1 MFRRLIPHFA
11 SVHRSTFRRGARYS
25 ARVTAPPVNDPTR
38 DGQSESDA
46 LEHARHVLASSRE
59 GVLHFGETQINL
71 KFVADGRTGRLIAC
85 VPAAVMLASDHT
97 LFVPEES
104 DEALQLMVTPEEAPE
119 SEATDR
125 WQAYHVQPEHVRW
138 AELWV
143 ESGKHGA
150 WVFDG
155 EALMLPNPLVESEPA
170 LCRAVN
176 ADKALLAKVCQRH
189 AGVVAPSPTCVG
201 VDPGGLYVRAPFGVV
216 RVWFERPA
224 DGGEAARAAYEALAR
239 AAG

>member
-1 MFRRLIPHFA
+1 M
-11 SVHRSTFRRGARYS
+11 SDV
-25 ARVTAPPVNDPTR
+25 DPTPG
-38 DGQSESDA
+38 DPTETDA
-46 LEHARHVLASSRE
+46 LEHARRVLASSRD
-59 GVLHFGETQINL
+59 GVLQFGETQVPL
-71 KFVADGRTGRLIAC
+71 KFIADGRTARLIAC

-125 WQAYHVQPEHVRW
+125 WQAYHGQPEHVRW

-155 EALMLPNPLVESEPA
+155 EALTLPNPLVESEAA

-216 RVWFERPA
+216 RVWFEREAGGA
-224 DGGEAARAAYEALAR
+224 DGAKAAYEALAR
-239 AAG
+239 AVG